1 MLSKQDRFE
10 QYKLAFEEKIMDKR
24 ELLIFADMHV
34 ALGNLEQEHFDQLKE
49 LMNPPVEENPEETP
63 VE

>member
-1 MLSKQDRFE
+1 MLSEQDRFE